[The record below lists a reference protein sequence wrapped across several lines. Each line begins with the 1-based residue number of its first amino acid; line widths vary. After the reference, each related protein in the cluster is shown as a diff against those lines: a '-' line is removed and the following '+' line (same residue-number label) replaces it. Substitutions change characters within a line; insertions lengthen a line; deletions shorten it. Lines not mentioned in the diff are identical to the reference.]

1 MRFMIHPATT
11 DLREISLCGGFA
23 TLQAR
28 PFPALAVENI
38 YGQSFAFELSFRIPN
53 LLQPVVDFEAAR
65 RRPREM
71 LPKRNVWALWKEVV
85 N

>member
-1 MRFMIHPATT
+1 
-11 DLREISLCGGFA
+11 
-23 TLQAR
+23 
-28 PFPALAVENI
+28 
-38 YGQSFAFELSFRIPN
+38 
-53 LLQPVVDFEAAR
+53 VVDFEAAR